1 MTRGKQE
8 KIQEIQHLSH
18 SIKQIR
24 LKDYPNPKDLK
35 ILIIKLEKVLGA
47 QLVLDNDLIYKF

>member
-1 MTRGKQE
+1 MTRGEQE

-24 LKDYPNPKDLK
+24 LKDYLNPKDLK